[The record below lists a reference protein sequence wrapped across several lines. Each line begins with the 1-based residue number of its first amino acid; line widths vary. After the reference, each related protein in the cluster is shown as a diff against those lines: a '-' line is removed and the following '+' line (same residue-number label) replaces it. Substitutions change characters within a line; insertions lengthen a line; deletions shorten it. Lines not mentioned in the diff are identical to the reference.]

1 MPQDKHVPG
10 SSEDWLARAAGDLAL
25 ARVPLPDEG
34 YYEDLCFHAQH
45 AAEKAIKA
53 VYKKHDLTFRYT
65 HDLGELLADLMDKG
79 ITIPLEVEAA
89 QILTA
94 YAWEARYPGLAEPV
108 TDEEYREAIQQAD
121 DVVRWAKNL
130 IKGHSS

>member
-10 SSEDWLARAAGDLAL
+10 SSENWLARAVGDLAL

-34 YYEDLCFHAQH
+34 YYEDLCFHAQQ

-79 ITIPLEVEAA
+79 ITIPPEVEEA

-130 IKGHSS
+130 IEGHSS

>member
-10 SSEDWLARAAGDLAL
+10 SSENWLARAVGDLAL

-34 YYEDLCFHAQH
+34 YYEDLCFHAQQ

-79 ITIPLEVEAA
+79 ITIPPEVEEA

>member
-1 MPQDKHVPG
+1 M
-10 SSEDWLARAAGDLAL
+10 
-25 ARVPLPDEG
+25 
-34 YYEDLCFHAQH
+34 CFHAQQ

-65 HDLGELLADLMDKG
+65 HDLGELLADLMDTG
-79 ITIPLEVEAA
+79 ITIPPEVEEA

-130 IKGHSS
+130 IEGHSS